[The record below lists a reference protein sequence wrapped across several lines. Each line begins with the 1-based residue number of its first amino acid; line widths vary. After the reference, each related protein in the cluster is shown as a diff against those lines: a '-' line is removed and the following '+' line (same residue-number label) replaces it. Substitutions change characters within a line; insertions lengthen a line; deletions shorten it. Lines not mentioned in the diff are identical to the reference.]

1 MNKKYQPLH
10 IDGLMQEW
18 RNSIAK
24 ALAIVFIALTH
35 RY

>member
-1 MNKKYQPLH
+1 MDKEYQPLH

-24 ALAIVFIALTH
+24 ALEIVCIALTH